1 MNVCDVFDTGMLVDS
16 VTVNVVLLL
25 VSPVVVC
32 SGTVNVVLAVGVDC
46 GGTSVEVM
54 FWSTVAAVDV
64 AVLLSVTMLVVEL

>member
-1 MNVCDVFDTGMLVDS
+1 MNVCDVFDTGMLVDG

-25 VSPVVVC
+25 VLPVVVC
-32 SGTVNVVLAVGVDC
+32 SGTVNVVLAVEVER
-46 GGTSVEVM
+46 GGTSVEVV